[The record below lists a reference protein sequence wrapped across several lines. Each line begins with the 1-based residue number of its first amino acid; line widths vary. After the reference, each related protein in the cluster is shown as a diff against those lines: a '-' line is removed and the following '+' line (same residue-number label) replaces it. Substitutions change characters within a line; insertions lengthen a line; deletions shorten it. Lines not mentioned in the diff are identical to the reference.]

1 MKHLEENRDHVAEE
15 PRLPSLYLDQ
25 DRVSAGLG
33 KDTLAT
39 ACCNVL
45 LHKPRILQ
53 ILKVVLGLCSK
64 SLQQVDF
71 GHNLLAA
78 HPGVLLVPCSV
89 VTQLTR

>member
-1 MKHLEENRDHVAEE
+1 MKHLEENRDHVAEQ
-15 PRLPSLYLDQ
+15 PQLPSLHLDQ
-25 DRVSAGLG
+25 DRVSAGLRN
-33 KDTLAT
+33 DTLTA

-53 ILKVVLGLCSK
+53 ILRAGIGLCSK

-89 VTQLTR
+89 VTELTR

>member
-1 MKHLEENRDHVAEE
+1 MKHLEENTDHVAEE

-25 DRVSAGLG
+25 DRVSAGLR
-33 KDTLAT
+33 KDTLTT

-53 ILKVVLGLCSK
+53 ILRAGLGLCSK

-89 VTQLTR
+89 VTELTR

>member
-1 MKHLEENRDHVAEE
+1 MKHLENRDHVAEE
-15 PRLPSLYLDQ
+15 PGLPSPYLDQ

-33 KDTLAT
+33 KDTLTT

-45 LHKPRILQ
+45 LRQPRIVQ
-53 ILKVVLGLCSK
+53 ILRAGLGLFGK

-71 GHNLLAA
+71 GHDLLAA

-89 VTQLTR
+89 VTELTR

>member
-1 MKHLEENRDHVAEE
+1 MKHLEENRDRVAEE
-15 PRLPSLYLDQ
+15 PGLPSLSLDQ
-25 DRVSAGLG
+25 DRVSAGLR
-33 KDTLAT
+33 KDTLT
-39 ACCNVL
+39 TGCCNLL
-45 LHKPRILQ
+45 LHKPRTVQ
-53 ILKVVLGLCSK
+53 ILRAGLGLFSK

>member
-1 MKHLEENRDHVAEE
+1 MKHLEENRDHVAEQ
-15 PRLPSLYLDQ
+15 PWLPSLHLDQ
-25 DRVSAGLG
+25 DRLSAGLRNG
-33 KDTLAT
+33 TLTT
-39 ACCNVL
+39 ACCKVL

-53 ILKVVLGLCSK
+53 ILRAGIGLCSK

-89 VTQLTR
+89 VTELTR